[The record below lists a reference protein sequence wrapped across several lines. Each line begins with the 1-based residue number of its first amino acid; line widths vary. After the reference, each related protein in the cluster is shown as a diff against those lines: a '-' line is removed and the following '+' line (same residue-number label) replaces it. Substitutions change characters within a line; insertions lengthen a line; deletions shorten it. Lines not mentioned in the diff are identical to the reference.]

1 MLPRLRKDNAH
12 DAIAEQFDFG
22 CMMTKPLENKV
33 AIVTGS
39 SRGIGAEIARM
50 LAGAGAKVVINYFSN
65 RPAADALCSE
75 ITEAEGEA
83 LAVRADVSH
92 AAEVRILFDAAI
104 GRFGRVDILVNN
116 AGVLLSRKIADIRDE
131 EFDRVLSINT
141 RGVFYALREAATRL
155 ADGGRVISLSSTVTR
170 LMLPNYGAYAASK
183 GAVEQLTRIFANEA
197 GGRGITANIIS
208 PGPVNTEMFT
218 SGKSEETIRQM
229 AAMSFQGRV
238 GEPRDVANLV
248 LFLVS
253 EEAAW
258 ITGQNISVSGGAA

>member
-1 MLPRLRKDNAH
+1 
-12 DAIAEQFDFG
+12 
-22 CMMTKPLENKV
+22 MMGKPLQNKV
-33 AIVTGS
+33 AIVTGA
-39 SRGIGAEIARM
+39 SRGIGAEIARL
-50 LAGAGAKVVINYFSN
+50 LAEAGAKIILNYFSN
-65 RPAADALCSE
+65 RHAAETVCSE
-75 ITEAEGEA
+75 ITEAGGEA
-83 LAVRADVSH
+83 LPVRADVSH

-116 AGVLLSRKIADIRDE
+116 AGILLSREIADIRDE
-131 EFDRVLSINT
+131 EFDRVWSINA
-141 RGVFYALREAATRL
+141 RSVFYALREAATRL
-155 ADGGRVISLSSTVTR
+155 ADNGRVVSLSSTVTR
-170 LMLPNYGAYAASK
+170 LMLPNYAAYAASK
-183 GAVEQLTRIFANEA
+183 GAVEQLTRIFAKEA
-197 GGRGITANIIS
+197 GGRGITANIVS

-218 SGKSEETIRQM
+218 TGTSEETIKRM